1 MNAYSTGYSA
11 RIMLMKSH
19 MSIFEKPGHFPVQ
32 TQKMNPIFLFSVF
45 SNSDTSNV
53 YVDMG
58 DDNI

>member
-1 MNAYSTGYSA
+1 
-11 RIMLMKSH
+11 LMKSH

-53 YVDMG
+53 YVEMW